1 MVGAADT
8 VSVRVGNESRE
19 VNLSERSNVQVEGAV
34 LPANSKAPRCI
45 RFSPTWSCSFSG
57 YQQLLYPVLH
67 DLNLDGVLV
76 RFRLLATFVSVLII
90 SIQ

>member
-1 MVGAADT
+1 MNQVAA
-8 VSVRVGNESRE
+8 RE
-19 VNLSERSNVQVEGAV
+19 VNLRSNVQGAV
-34 LPANSKAPRCI
+34 LLANTKAPRCI
-45 RFSPTWSCSFSG
+45 RFSPAWSCSFSG
-57 YQQLLYPVLH
+57 YQQLLSPVLH

>member
-1 MVGAADT
+1 MNQVAA
-8 VSVRVGNESRE
+8 RE
-19 VNLSERSNVQVEGAV
+19 VNLRSNVQGAV
-34 LPANSKAPRCI
+34 LLANTKAPRCI
-45 RFSPTWSCSFSG
+45 RFSPAWSCSFSG
-57 YQQLLYPVLH
+57 YHQLLSPVLH